1 MCVGRFEGCVGDG
14 AVFVWEGV
22 PGSGCFDS
30 GVRGCAVVRDIQGVV
45 ECKAGRIIVDF
56 RSVCKMIVMLRAVD
70 IYGGVNEWVDGY
82 TGAERVELVDVKDVV
97 FMH

>member
-1 MCVGRFEGCVGDG
+1 M
-14 AVFVWEGV
+14 
-22 PGSGCFDS
+22 
-30 GVRGCAVVRDIQGVV
+30 V

-70 IYGGVNEWVDGY
+70 ICGGMNEWVDGY